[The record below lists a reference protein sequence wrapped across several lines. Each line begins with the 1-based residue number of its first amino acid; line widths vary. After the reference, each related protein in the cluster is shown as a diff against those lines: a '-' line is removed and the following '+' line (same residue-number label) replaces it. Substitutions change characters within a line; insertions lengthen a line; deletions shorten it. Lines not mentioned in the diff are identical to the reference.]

1 MRISDCSSDVCS
13 SDLEEMPWLSDVV
26 PFDEMRDRA
35 VLEIGFGPGYDALS
49 FLQAGADYH
58 GIDLTPENIERTR
71 KHLGYYGFEPDVRQ
85 GDAEHLPH
93 PDGTFDIVYSNGL
106 NRKST
111 RLNSSH

>member
-71 KHLGYYGFEPDVRQ
+71 KHLGYYGFERSDERRVGQRCVSKCRSRWWPLLIKKKQNKGVHR
-85 GDAEHLPH
+85 
-93 PDGTFDIVYSNGL
+93 
-106 NRKST
+106 
-111 RLNSSH
+111 